1 MASVRRLKKE
11 IGLMTSQL
19 IGDCIDVLDTFDDKK
34 DLNLLSIIEEA
45 VILNNTMLDR
55 ASHPDGKAN
64 SALVKQHYRKIK
76 GDFMAGL
83 EKAYGKL
90 ESSIAK

>member
-19 IGDCIDVLDTFDDKK
+19 IGDCIDFLDTFEDKK
-34 DLNLLSIIEEA
+34 DLNVLSIIEEA

-55 ASHPDGKAN
+55 ASHPEGKAN
-64 SALVKQHYRKIK
+64 SALVKQYYRKIK
-76 GDFMAGL
+76 SDFIVGL
-83 EKAYGKL
+83 ESAYGKL
-90 ESSIAK
+90 EGLITK

>member
-19 IGDCIDVLDTFDDKK
+19 IGDCIDFLETFDDKK
-34 DLNLLSIIEEA
+34 DITVISIIEEA

-55 ASHPDGKAN
+55 ANHPDGKAN
-64 SALVKQHYRKIK
+64 STMVKQHYRKIK
-76 GDFMAGL
+76 SDFIVGL
-83 EKAYGKL
+83 ESTYGKL
-90 ESSIAK
+90 EGLIAK

>member
-1 MASVRRLKKE
+1 MASVRRLKME

-34 DLNLLSIIEEA
+34 DLNVLSIIEEA

-76 GDFMAGL
+76 SDFMEGL
-83 EKAYGKL
+83 EKIYGKL
-90 ESSIAK
+90 EGSIAK